1 MDGNADPQFA
11 RILTKTMCH
20 KKGEELDMVEPWDKI
35 GTELANSGL
44 FGWEELK
51 KANQKT
57 VKDALTRVVGSNAM
71 KGFLDELIDMLG
83 IAEFKS
89 AQVGPVAAEKK
100 PCEQDRPHV
109 RSEANFGAARA
120 RHDRGD
126 APVLR

>member
-1 MDGNADPQFA
+1 MDGNADPQTV

-100 PCEQDRPHV
+100 PV
-109 RSEANFGAARA
+109 RA
-120 RHDRGD
+120 RQTARTK
-126 APVLR
+126 RSQFWSRQSTTRSR